1 MRVFPAGV
9 RFLNSIYIM
18 QTGGGCSLCGAEGV
32 NKKTCPMNPD
42 AHRHDARHKQ
52 GVNIPIKVKPKPL
65 GVKSDV
71 PKITDVPT
79 VIPAAQLPVKPTV
92 NLASSAAKRPDNP
105 KYNEHTANLKLVAD
119 DVRPG
124 YFFQCMG
131 QKNSSKM
138 LKDNIYGL
146 HANPVYTNLGN
157 GAPDGYIFSKRE
169 IGRIDYDHDYIGQ
182 LLGYLCPHPAAYDG
196 TYYRFEAQLN
206 GKSWTQLWGF
216 WCNRTDMELQRQC
229 DAIVQNI
236 KNSLGVPVRIKLSS

>member
-1 MRVFPAGV
+1 
-9 RFLNSIYIM
+9 M

-52 GVNIPIKVKPKPL
+52 GVIPIKVKPKPL
-65 GVKSDV
+65 GVKSDI
-71 PKITDVPT
+71 PKITDIPA
-79 VIPAAQLPVKPTV
+79 VIPAVVPAAQLPIKLVKPVVKTDLDVKTRV
-92 NLASSAAKRPDNP
+92 NLASSAAKRT
-105 KYNEHTANLKLVAD
+105 YNEHTANLKLVAD

-157 GAPDGYIFSKRE
+157 GEPDGYIFSKRE

-216 WCNRTDMELQRQC
+216 WCNRTDMELQKQC
-229 DAIVQNI
+229 DVIVQNI